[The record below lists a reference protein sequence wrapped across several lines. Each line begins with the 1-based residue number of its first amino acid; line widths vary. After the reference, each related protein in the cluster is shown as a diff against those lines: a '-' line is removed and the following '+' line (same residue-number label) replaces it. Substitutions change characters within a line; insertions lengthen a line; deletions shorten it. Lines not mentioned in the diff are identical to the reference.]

1 MRTFFYGIINKKI
14 YRELSKSLDIRYT
27 IHSVEDIHK
36 DNSNKDLVINNFN
49 FDINL
54 TSFGQKNYKLFLK
67 ENFDQFYIMIIRRG
81 LNLSD
86 YHEIKN
92 EFTIY
97 YHSFLKILFDKKIQ
111 LIIFETLPHDGP
123 DFILYKLA
131 KLVGIKTLLLYQSIF
146 PDRFF
151 MINDI
156 DNFGKF
162 KKKKFDE
169 DFISAILDQKYL
181 YTNLIADLR
190 KNNSNK
196 YILSNERN
204 YLKISFRKIVIE
216 TLKFLKIINRKNFE
230 KEYLENIKIIQINRE
245 ELLKILSSNKK
256 KIYFP
261 LQFQPE
267 LTTSLLGYEY
277 DDQILAIEKLSE
289 LLDNKWVILVK
300 ENPNQ
305 SSYQRRNFFFKR
317 LKYLKNLYFIDT
329 KIDSRYI
336 INNTDLTATITGTA
350 SWEAL
355 ISNKKCLVFGKS
367 WNYLLHGCM
376 KIDDNTTRYQLQKFI
391 KSEFNIQ
398 KFYNDLN
405 SLLKTTYKGVIN
417 NFYKNISV
425 DYDDNINSKIVAEAI
440 FNYLKKFK

>member
-1 MRTFFYGIINKKI
+1 M
-14 YRELSKSLDIRYT
+14 
-27 IHSVEDIHK
+27 
-36 DNSNKDLVINNFN
+36 
-49 FDINL
+49 
-54 TSFGQKNYKLFLK
+54 
-67 ENFDQFYIMIIRRG
+67 
-81 LNLSD
+81 
-86 YHEIKN
+86 
-92 EFTIY
+92 
-97 YHSFLKILFDKKIQ
+97 
-111 LIIFETLPHDGP
+111 
-123 DFILYKLA
+123 
-131 KLVGIKTLLLYQSIF
+131 
-146 PDRFF
+146 
-151 MINDI
+151 
-156 DNFGKF
+156 F

-204 YLKISFRKIVIE
+204 YLKISFREIVIE

-245 ELLKILSSNKK
+245 ELLKILRSNKK

-367 WNYLLHGCM
+367 WNYLLHGC
-376 KIDDNTTRYQLQKFI
+376 I
-391 KSEFNIQ
+391 
-398 KFYNDLN
+398 
-405 SLLKTTYKGVIN
+405 
-417 NFYKNISV
+417 
-425 DYDDNINSKIVAEAI
+425 
-440 FNYLKKFK
+440 